1 MLAHLRFHRRGP
13 SNPTSP
19 LHPDSTPWDAA
30 SLQPAQLVPEDGVPA
45 PEIRPRSSNSVPFA
59 QGHGQAQAHPVH
71 SPPPPPQPPS
81 APQQQ
86 HQQAPTLP
94 PIHRVTST
102 DFSIDFGEVGAEPKQ
117 QPHVQS
123 QQQHQHHQQHQQ
135 HQHHQQ
141 QHQHHQHHQPQPQP
155 QQREELP
162 KQFARASYTERSGFI
177 GGLALQNYR
186 REQEALM
193 NAGGSNRDDS
203 YGADKQPYGQ
213 GQTGKPPPPPAKPIK
228 AATSFVP
235 PTQIYRASTASRR
248 PTGARTGPEPQ
259 GPPAPTPSQEAPR
272 GKKGLPFLK
281 NPMSSL
287 LLRRKASQNVVPDLS
302 LPLRN
307 AREEPVYDP
316 RIRGTRVHDFSA
328 PRPRKPVRTHDA
340 AQPATESAGQDTLPH
355 MPIPDPRPYAP
366 DVLPVPPPKDDRA
379 ISEERTSSSA
389 QSQEA
394 PAGDVAKQ
402 ESRREAPSRQSA
414 VLSGR
419 RRSGVGGRMKRSSLP
434 ASLVSMSRNSSAAS
448 GKGVLSSVP
457 KHMKS
462 TSSRF
467 SFDMVGAANQEKL
480 LEERHRQRQQ
490 DKRVDEHEDYAPR
503 DSRFD
508 DFDED
513 AFDYDAMDDY
523 DDGLEERIPGVNADF
538 DDNDED
544 FGTTDDPD
552 NDQENFAGFVF
563 QRSDPTT
570 TLTSPYSAGVLPT
583 PRDTDGDV
591 IGYAS
596 TGTGETARLR
606 QDPQS
611 LPGGPFDIAPLQSPR
626 MKNSADLGIRSP
638 ETNGRV
644 AHSNEQP
651 AMAGGKVLNK
661 DDELY
666 FVDSLIHNFDGEGD
680 GSAFDESIFDL
691 DDTDQYGR
699 PIPGMFA
706 RALSQKNAENAAQHA
721 AQQVNKGESDIAS
734 RLSQQSGLSR
744 STAHTSLSADQQSKA
759 QDLSLQD
766 EKIVEPAPQPPP
778 PSWTPNPRDSIAAYQ
793 AALAAAAH
801 QAAASGKFRR
811 DSSPPPPANPTVTSP
826 TTSGSVYS
834 DQDKENNENAVDDYG
849 YDDGG
854 YTSAG
859 LDDYEYD
866 DGGYTS
872 TGLDDYEL
880 DDDAIIAEANASAL
894 ANDTDGWYGQEFGFY
909 SAPVTQHHSSAVLTE
924 KNLYQYSHGG
934 YFGPSGVNRTTLGRI
949 VSREPSLT
957 PITERSE
964 YSNRNSLMSLMP
976 SSASNAAPLQSPGLA
991 QLALMGEDESMSLSA
1006 LMRFRSKAWGS
1017 SQASITSSRD
1027 GSPYDRNGASSPWD
1041 QDNNASHWRK
1051 SSTFSIRTQD
1061 SGAGSG
1067 GSGSPTLTMSMS
1079 MPNISNSAAPPLN
1092 TMSPNPNPSTSASSP
1107 PLTGAGIPAPLFSPP
1122 PPPPQY
1128 PHSNRSSACPPVFE
1142 DEEADDTVVYE
1153 LDSAV
1158 AGALATNKSNQAT
1171 PGRKAATEE
1180 DQNVT
1185 PRESGP
1191 KHPGMGHRHR
1201 GSADSISYM
1210 KEEEYGET
1218 RWVMER
1224 RRTADSG
1231 EIEILGREV
1240 IERGR
1245 I

>member
-19 LHPDSTPWDAA
+19 LHPDSSPWDAA

-45 PEIRPRSSNSVPFA
+45 PEIRPRSSNSLPFA
-59 QGHGQAQAHPVH
+59 QGHGQAQAHPLH

-86 HQQAPTLP
+86 HHQVPTLP
-94 PIHRVTST
+94 PITRVTST

-117 QPHVQS
+117 QPPVQS
-123 QQQHQHHQQHQQ
+123 PQQQ
-135 HQHHQQ
+135 
-141 QHQHHQHHQPQPQP
+141 
-155 QQREELP
+155 QQREEPP
-162 KQFARASYTERSGFI
+162 KQFARASYTEGSGFI

-193 NAGGSNRDDS
+193 NAGASNRDDI
-203 YGADKQPYGQ
+203 YGADKQSYGQ
-213 GQTGKPPPPPAKPIK
+213 GQTGKPPPPAKPIK
-228 AATSFVP
+228 AASSFVS
-235 PTQIYRASTASRR
+235 PTQIHRASTAGRR
-248 PTGARTGPEPQ
+248 PTGMRTGPDPQ
-259 GPPAPTPSQEAPR
+259 GLPGPTPSQEAPR

-328 PRPRKPVRTHDA
+328 PRPRKPVHTHDA
-340 AQPATESAGQDTLPH
+340 AQPATESASQVTLPH
-355 MPIPDPRPYAP
+355 MPVPEAKPSAP
-366 DVLPVPPPKDDRA
+366 DALPVRPPKYDRA
-379 ISEERTSSSA
+379 VSERTSSSA

-402 ESRREAPSRQSA
+402 ESQREAPSRQSTL
-414 VLSGR
+414 LSGR
-419 RRSGVGGRMKRSSLP
+419 RRSGVGGRVKRSSLP
-434 ASLVSMSRNSSAAS
+434 ASLVPISRNSSAAS

-457 KHMKS
+457 QHMKS

-490 DKRVDEHEDYAPR
+490 DKRVDEYEDYAPR

-508 DFDED
+508 EFDED

-523 DDGLEERIPGVNADF
+523 DDGLEERIPGVNADL
-538 DDNDED
+538 DDEED
-544 FGTTDDPD
+544 FGTMDDPD

-570 TLTSPYSAGVLPT
+570 TVTSPHSAGVLPT
-583 PRDTDGDV
+583 PRDANGDV

-596 TGTGETARLR
+596 TETGEMAGLR
-606 QDPQS
+606 QDHLNP
-611 LPGGPFDIAPLQSPR
+611 PGGPFDIAPLQSPR
-626 MKNSADLGIRSP
+626 MKNSAGLGIQSP
-638 ETNGRV
+638 ETNGRA
-644 AHSNEQP
+644 AHSNGQP
-651 AMAGGKVLNK
+651 AMAGGKVLSK

-706 RALSQKNAENAAQHA
+706 RALSQKNAENAAQQA
-721 AQQVNKGESDIAS
+721 KKGESDITS

-778 PSWTPNPRDSIAAYQ
+778 PSWTPNPQDSIAAYQ

-834 DQDKENNENAVDDYG
+834 DHSNENNENAV
-849 YDDGG
+849 
-854 YTSAG
+854 
-859 LDDYEYD
+859 DDYEYD

-872 TGLDDYEL
+872 AGLDDYEL

-934 YFGPSGVNRTTLGRI
+934 YFGPSGANRTTLGRI

-976 SSASNAAPLQSPGLA
+976 SSSAAPLQSPGLA

-1017 SQASITSSRD
+1017 SQASIASSRD
-1027 GSPYDRNGASSPWD
+1027 GSPYDRNGATSPWD

-1067 GSGSPTLTMSMS
+1067 DSGSPTLTMSMS

-1092 TMSPNPNPSTSASSP
+1092 TMPPNPNPSTSASPP

-1158 AGALATNKSNQAT
+1158 AGALATDESNQAT
-1171 PGRKAATEE
+1171 PGRKAVTEE
-1180 DQNVT
+1180 DRNMA

-1210 KEEEYGET
+1210 REEESGET

>member
-19 LHPDSTPWDAA
+19 LHPDSSPWDAA

-45 PEIRPRSSNSVPFA
+45 PEIRPRSSNSLPFA
-59 QGHGQAQAHPVH
+59 QGHGQAPAHPLH

-94 PIHRVTST
+94 PINRVTSA

-123 QQQHQHHQQHQQ
+123 PQQQQQQQHQ
-135 HQHHQQ
+135 
-141 QHQHHQHHQPQPQP
+141 QP
-155 QQREELP
+155 QQREEPP
-162 KQFARASYTERSGFI
+162 KQFARASYTEGSGFI

-193 NAGGSNRDDS
+193 NAGASNRDDS
-203 YGADKQPYGQ
+203 YGADNQPYGQ
-213 GQTGKPPPPPAKPIK
+213 GQTGKPPPPAKPIK
-228 AATSFVP
+228 AASSFVS
-235 PTQIYRASTASRR
+235 PTQIQHASTAGRR
-248 PTGARTGPEPQ
+248 PTGVRTGPEPQ
-259 GPPAPTPSQEAPR
+259 ALPGPTPSQEAPR

-287 LLRRKASQNVVPDLS
+287 LLRRKASQNVVPELS

-307 AREEPVYDP
+307 APEEPVYDP

-355 MPIPDPRPYAP
+355 MPIPEPKPYAP
-366 DVLPVPPPKDDRA
+366 DALPVPPPKDDRA
-379 ISEERTSSSA
+379 VSERTSSSA
-389 QSQEA
+389 QPQEA

-402 ESRREAPSRQSA
+402 EIQREAPSRQSTM
-414 VLSGR
+414 LSGR

-490 DKRVDEHEDYAPR
+490 DKRVDEYEDYAPR

-508 DFDED
+508 EFDED

-538 DDNDED
+538 DDEED

-570 TLTSPYSAGVLPT
+570 TLTSPHSAGMLPT
-583 PRDTDGDV
+583 PRDANGDA

-596 TGTGETARLR
+596 TETGETAGLR
-606 QDPQS
+606 QDPQN

-626 MKNSADLGIRSP
+626 MRNSAGLGIQGP
-638 ETNGRV
+638 ETNGR
-644 AHSNEQP
+644 ADHSNEQP

-706 RALSQKNAENAAQHA
+706 RALSQKNAENAAQQA
-721 AQQVNKGESDIAS
+721 KKGDSDIAS
-734 RLSQQSGLSR
+734 RLSQQSELSR
-744 STAHTSLSADQQSKA
+744 STAHTSLSTDQQSKA
-759 QDLSLQD
+759 RDLSLQD
-766 EKIVEPAPQPPP
+766 GKILEPVPQPPP
-778 PSWTPNPRDSIAAYQ
+778 PSWNPNPQDSVAAYQ

-834 DQDKENNENAVDDYG
+834 DQDNENNENAVDDYE
-849 YDDGG
+849 YDHGG

-872 TGLDDYEL
+872 AGLDDYEL

-1006 LMRFRSKAWGS
+1006 LMRFRSKAWGG

-1027 GSPYDRNGASSPWD
+1027 GSPYDGNGATSPWD

-1067 GSGSPTLTMSMS
+1067 DSGSPTLTMSMS

-1092 TMSPNPNPSTSASSP
+1092 TMSPSSNPSTSASSP

-1122 PPPPQY
+1122 SLPPQY

-1153 LDSAV
+1153 PDCTV
-1158 AGALATNKSNQAT
+1158 TGALATDKSNQAT
-1171 PGRKAATEE
+1171 PGRKALTEE
-1180 DQNVT
+1180 DQNVA
-1185 PRESGP
+1185 PRGSGP

-1210 KEEEYGET
+1210 REEESGET

>member
-19 LHPDSTPWDAA
+19 LHPDSSPWDAA
-30 SLQPAQLVPEDGVPA
+30 SLQPAQLVPEDGVPI

-59 QGHGQAQAHPVH
+59 QGHGQAPAHPLH
-71 SPPPPPQPPS
+71 SPSPPPQPPS
-81 APQQQ
+81 TLQQQ

-94 PIHRVTST
+94 PISRVTST

-123 QQQHQHHQQHQQ
+123 PQQQ
-135 HQHHQQ
+135 QQ
-141 QHQHHQHHQPQPQP
+141 QQQQQQL
-155 QQREELP
+155 QQREEPP
-162 KQFARASYTERSGFI
+162 KPFARASYIEGSGFI

-193 NAGGSNRDDS
+193 NAGASNRDDG
-203 YGADKQPYGQ
+203 YGADNQPYGQ
-213 GQTGKPPPPPAKPIK
+213 GQTGK
-228 AATSFVP
+228 AASSFVS
-235 PTQIYRASTASRR
+235 PTQIRRASTAGRR
-248 PTGARTGPEPQ
+248 PTGARTGSEPQ
-259 GPPAPTPSQEAPR
+259 GLPGPTPPQEAPR

-307 AREEPVYDP
+307 APEEPAYDP

-328 PRPRKPVRTHDA
+328 PRPRKPVRIHDA
-340 AQPATESAGQDTLPH
+340 APPATQSASQDTLPH
-355 MPIPDPRPYAP
+355 MPIPEPEPRSP
-366 DVLPVPPPKDDRA
+366 DALPAPPPKDDRA
-379 ISEERTSSSA
+379 VSERTSPSA
-389 QSQEA
+389 QSREA
-394 PAGDVAKQ
+394 PAGDVAGQ
-402 ESRREAPSRQSA
+402 ESQREAPSRQSA
-414 VLSGR
+414 LLSGR
-419 RRSGVGGRMKRSSLP
+419 RRSGVGGGTKRSSLP
-434 ASLVSMSRNSSAAS
+434 ASLASMSRNPSAAS

-490 DKRVDEHEDYAPR
+490 DKRVDEYEDYAPR

-508 DFDED
+508 EFDDD

-538 DDNDED
+538 DDDEED
-544 FGTTDDPD
+544 FGATDDPD

-583 PRDTDGDV
+583 PKDASGDA
-591 IGYAS
+591 IGYAL
-596 TGTGETARLR
+596 TETGETAGLR
-606 QDPQS
+606 QDPRN

-626 MKNSADLGIRSP
+626 MGNAPGFGIQDP
-638 ETNGRV
+638 ETDGR
-644 AHSNEQP
+644 AARLNERP
-651 AMAGGKVLNK
+651 AMAGGKVLSK

-666 FVDSLIHNFDGEGD
+666 FVDSLMHSFDGEGD

-706 RALSQKNAENAAQHA
+706 RALSQKNAENAAQQA
-721 AQQVNKGESDIAS
+721 KKGESDIAS
-734 RLSQQSGLSR
+734 RPS
-744 STAHTSLSADQQSKA
+744 QQSKA
-759 QDLSLQD
+759 PDPSLRD
-766 EKIVEPAPQPPP
+766 EKILEPVPQPPP
-778 PSWTPNPRDSIAAYQ
+778 PSWAPNPQDSMAAYQ

-811 DSSPPPPANPTVTSP
+811 DPSPPPPANPTLTST

-834 DQDKENNENAVDDYG
+834 DQDDENGGNAVDEYE
-849 YDDGG
+849 YDGGG
-854 YTSAG
+854 YTSA
-859 LDDYEYD
+859 
-866 DGGYTS
+866 
-872 TGLDDYEL
+872 GLDDYEL

-909 SAPVTQHHSSAVLTE
+909 SAPVTQHHSSTVLTE

-934 YFGPSGVNRTTLGRI
+934 YFGPSGVNRTTSGRI

-976 SSASNAAPLQSPGLA
+976 SGANNAAPLQSPGLA
-991 QLALMGEDESMSLSA
+991 QLALMGEDEGMSLSA
-1006 LMRFRSKAWGS
+1006 LMRFRSRAWGS
-1017 SQASITSSRD
+1017 SQASIASSRD
-1027 GSPYDRNGASSPWD
+1027 ASPLDRNGAASPWD

-1067 GSGSPTLTMSMS
+1067 DSGSPTLIMSMS
-1079 MPNISNSAAPPLN
+1079 MPNISNSAAPPPN
-1092 TMSPNPNPSTSASSP
+1092 TLSSNSNPSTSACSP

-1122 PPPPQY
+1122 PPPPQH

-1142 DEEADDTVVYE
+1142 DEEADDTVVRE
-1153 LDSAV
+1153 PGPTV
-1158 AGALATNKSNQAT
+1158 AGAPATDKSNQAT
-1171 PGRKAATEE
+1171 PGRKAAAEE
-1180 DQNVT
+1180 DQNAT
-1185 PRESGP
+1185 PRESRP
-1191 KHPGMGHRHR
+1191 KPPGMGHRHR
-1201 GSADSISYM
+1201 GSADSVSYM
-1210 KEEEYGET
+1210 REEESGET
-1218 RWVMER
+1218 HWVMER

>member
-19 LHPDSTPWDAA
+19 LHPDSGPWDAA
-30 SLQPAQLVPEDGVPA
+30 SLQPTQLVPEDGVPA

-59 QGHGQAQAHPVH
+59 QGHGQAPAHPLH

-81 APQQQ
+81 ALQQQ

-94 PIHRVTST
+94 PINRVTST

-123 QQQHQHHQQHQQ
+123 PQQQHQHQQHQQ
-135 HQHHQQ
+135 
-141 QHQHHQHHQPQPQP
+141 
-155 QQREELP
+155 REEPP
-162 KQFARASYTERSGFI
+162 KPFARASYIEGSGFI

-193 NAGGSNRDDS
+193 NAGASNRDDS
-203 YGADKQPYGQ
+203 YGADIQPYGQ
-213 GQTGKPPPPPAKPIK
+213 GQTSKPPPPAKPIK
-228 AATSFVP
+228 AASSFVS
-235 PTQIYRASTASRR
+235 PTQIHRAPTAGRR
-248 PTGARTGPEPQ
+248 PTGARAGSEPQ
-259 GPPAPTPSQEAPR
+259 GLPGPTPSQEAPR

-328 PRPRKPVRTHDA
+328 PRPRKPVRIHDA

-355 MPIPDPRPYAP
+355 MPIPEPKPYAP
-366 DVLPVPPPKDDRA
+366 DAVPVPPPKDDHA
-379 ISEERTSSSA
+379 VSERTWSSA

-402 ESRREAPSRQSA
+402 ESQREAPNRQSTM
-414 VLSGR
+414 LSGR
-419 RRSGVGGRMKRSSLP
+419 RRSGVGGRVKRSSLP

-490 DKRVDEHEDYAPR
+490 DKGVDEFEDYAPR
-503 DSRFD
+503 DSRFGE
-508 DFDED
+508 FDED

-538 DDNDED
+538 DDGED

-570 TLTSPYSAGVLPT
+570 TLTSPHSAGVLPT
-583 PRDTDGDV
+583 PRDANGDV

-596 TGTGETARLR
+596 TETGETAGMR
-606 QDPQS
+606 QDPQN
-611 LPGGPFDIAPLQSPR
+611 LPGGPFDIAPLQSLR
-626 MKNSADLGIRSP
+626 MKNWAGLSIQGQ
-638 ETNGRV
+638 ETNGGA
-644 AHSNEQP
+644 AHANGHP
-651 AMAGGKVLNK
+651 ALAGGEALNK

-706 RALSQKNAENAAQHA
+706 RALSQKNAENAAQQA
-721 AQQVNKGESDIAS
+721 KRGESDIAS

-744 STAHTSLSADQQSKA
+744 STAHTSLSADQQTKA
-759 QDLSLQD
+759 QDLSLRD
-766 EKIVEPAPQPPP
+766 EKIPQPVPQPPP
-778 PSWTPNPRDSIAAYQ
+778 PSWTPNPQDSVAAYQ

-811 DSSPPPPANPTVTSP
+811 DSSPPAPANPTATSP

-834 DQDKENNENAVDDYG
+834 DQHNENDENNENV
-849 YDDGG
+849 
-854 YTSAG
+854 

-872 TGLDDYEL
+872 AGLDDYEL

-934 YFGPSGVNRTTLGRI
+934 YFGPSGVNRTTSGRV
-949 VSREPSLT
+949 VSREPNLT

-1017 SQASITSSRD
+1017 SQASIASSRD
-1027 GSPYDRNGASSPWD
+1027 GSPYDRNGAASPWD

-1067 GSGSPTLTMSMS
+1067 DSGSPTLTMSMS

-1092 TMSPNPNPSTSASSP
+1092 NMSPNSSSSASAGSP

-1153 LDSAV
+1153 PDSTV
-1158 AGALATNKSNQAT
+1158 AGAPATDKSNQVT
-1171 PGRKAATEE
+1171 TGRKAATEE
-1180 DQNVT
+1180 DQNAA
-1185 PRESGP
+1185 PRESRP
-1191 KHPGMGHRHR
+1191 KHPGMGHRHK
-1201 GSADSISYM
+1201 GSADSISYVR
-1210 KEEEYGET
+1210 EEESGET